1 MISRSKIGL
10 KMFCNQKAV
19 SSKKTGAASFRPDI
33 LVYLMFT
40 QEQIKFHDYSKH
52 LLWESKQFR

>member
-1 MISRSKIGL
+1 
-10 KMFCNQKAV
+10 MFCKQKAV